1 MRHAWV
7 LLFAIG
13 CGTSGGGEPLMGNV
27 AIQVGSAMP
36 DLTTGSAIRDKDD
49 ASKMIVQLGT
59 DHVDCQTD
67 LNSSFQISGGTYVFF
82 AEDAATPGTDA
93 NATVNI
99 EKVSGN
105 MIDVL
110 VSDGMVTISTI
121 DTRVTGTITFTGTDQ
136 TLGAVSVSGN
146 FDVKRCF

>member
-1 MRHAWV
+1 M
-7 LLFAIG
+7 LFAIG

-27 AIQVGSAMP
+27 AIQVGSSMP
-36 DLTTGSAIRDKDD
+36 DLTTGSAIQDKDD
-49 ASKMIVQLGT
+49 ATKMIVQLGT
-59 DHVDCQTD
+59 DHVDCKTD
-67 LNSSFQISGGTYVFF
+67 LNSSFFAEGGTYVFF
-82 AEDAATPGTDA
+82 AENAATPGTDSS
-93 NATVNI
+93 ATVNI

-110 VSDGMVTISTI
+110 SANGTVTISTI
-121 DTRVTGTITFTGTDQ
+121 DTRVTGTIMFTGTDQ